1 VEDELGF
8 HFGRHEARARRA
20 LSQSPIEAASMLRA
34 RRFFRPVGAHGFA
47 WKITGGHSGVR
58 ILDNFQCFIERI
70 SPGIG
75 EAICVSVTV
84 WLRPPAVIARP
95 Y

>member
-1 VEDELGF
+1 
-8 HFGRHEARARRA
+8 
-20 LSQSPIEAASMLRA
+20 MLRA
-34 RRFFRPVGAHGFA
+34 RFFFRPVGAHGFA
-47 WKITGGHSGVR
+47 WKITGERSGVR

-84 WLRPPAVIARP
+84 WLRPPAMIARP
-95 Y
+95 YYQFT

>member
-1 VEDELGF
+1 
-8 HFGRHEARARRA
+8 
-20 LSQSPIEAASMLRA
+20 MLRP

-47 WKITGGHSGVR
+47 WKITGERSGVR

-75 EAICVSVTV
+75 EAICIPVTV
-84 WLRPPAVIARP
+84 WL
-95 Y
+95 